1 MGSIVRVTNVSIKN
15 LKNIRHGA
23 FHTNSVA
30 ENLESSDVIGFYG
43 QNGSGKTAAV
53 EAFALL
59 KVLLDSKHKQLP
71 RLSEHL
77 HYFNEENLELFF
89 EFIVKNIYG
98 EFYVQYNVVLGKS
111 GKRLYVVEEKLSY
124 KENEK
129 GKRYKVIVGKSDNE
143 ISVRNQKLD
152 KMSEKEKITTLV
164 ANKLSGERN
173 RSFIFQDE
181 LATVYDNYLNNQEKT
196 IIKNLKYDFERDFHV
211 IKTTNYGLLFA
222 NLIMPFS
229 IYLEGARGEIPY
241 EMRDTMLVP
250 KQLFKG
256 LEEVIN
262 QINIVLNKI
271 IPNLYIEV
279 DVLHEQLLDNGE
291 EGVRFELLSKKGD
304 VILPLRAES
313 SGTLKII
320 SILSTLIAVY
330 NNSNACVVIDEL
342 DAGIFEYLLGEIIEV
357 LHENGKG
364 QLIFTSHNLRILEVL
379 PINNLWFSTAN
390 EHNRFIQLKGV
401 KQSNNIRD
409 TYIRSIQLGGQD
421 ETIYTE
427 TNSFKMKRF
436 FRKAGK
442 IDG

>member
-1 MGSIVRVTNVSIKN
+1 
-15 LKNIRHGA
+15 
-23 FHTNSVA
+23 
-30 ENLESSDVIGFYG
+30 
-43 QNGSGKTAAV
+43 
-53 EAFALL
+53 
-59 KVLLDSKHKQLP
+59 
-71 RLSEHL
+71 
-77 HYFNEENLELFF
+77 
-89 EFIVKNIYG
+89 
-98 EFYVQYNVVLGKS
+98 
-111 GKRLYVVEEKLSY
+111 
-124 KENEK
+124 
-129 GKRYKVIVGKSDNE
+129 
-143 ISVRNQKLD
+143 
-152 KMSEKEKITTLV
+152 
-164 ANKLSGERN
+164 
-173 RSFIFQDE
+173 
-181 LATVYDNYLNNQEKT
+181 
-196 IIKNLKYDFERDFHV
+196 
-211 IKTTNYGLLFA
+211 
-222 NLIMPFS
+222 
-229 IYLEGARGEIPY
+229 
-241 EMRDTMLVP
+241 MLVP